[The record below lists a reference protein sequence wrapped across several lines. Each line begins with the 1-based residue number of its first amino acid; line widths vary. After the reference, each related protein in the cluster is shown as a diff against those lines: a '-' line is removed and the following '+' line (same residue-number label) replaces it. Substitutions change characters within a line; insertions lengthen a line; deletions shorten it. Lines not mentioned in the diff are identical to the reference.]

1 LNSFKKSKQV
11 LFFLLASVLLINVF
25 LYFCIKKTM
34 QLFNKAKAIIAII
47 FLIVINFTTSL
58 AQNNEQFMIG
68 NWLGDIEFQG
78 RKLPL
83 VIRVISI
90 EKDSFVAFMDSPDQG
105 AKDIKVTKLLLRN
118 DSAIIRIKSLGA
130 SISGLMSVKDSA
142 IIGVFRQ
149 SIFNCPITLKKTD
162 KLPSINR
169 PQEPKPPFPYQITE
183 VMFGNEVDNIELSGT
198 LTVPSGNGKYP
209 VVVMVS
215 GSGPQN
221 RDEEILGHKLFWV
234 IADYLSRHGIAVL
247 RYDDRGVGK
256 SKGNFNEATTLNFSY
271 DAEAAVTYLKTLA
284 TIDTNKIGIIGHSEG
299 GMIAPMVASRNKT
312 VNFIVLM
319 AGPGLTGEEI
329 LLKQSIL
336 IAQAEGVKEKEI
348 NKANKLNK
356 AIYEIVNREPDNTKA
371 AAEMRKV
378 YKKSIK
384 RLSKEEKQ
392 LAEGQTNVMIQQ
404 VTSTW
409 FRYFLKF
416 NPKDYLTKTHC
427 AVLALNGAKDLQ
439 VPADE
444 DLTAIEEYLKLAQ
457 NKNYTIKKFENLNHL
472 FQTCQTGALSE
483 YSKIEETISP
493 EVLSFMKDWILKVV
507 K

>member
-1 LNSFKKSKQV
+1 M
-11 LFFLLASVLLINVF
+11 
-25 LYFCIKKTM
+25 YFYTFAIKTM
-34 QLFNKAKAIIAII
+34 QIFNKVKAVIAIVI
-47 FLIVINFTTSL
+47 LIVLNSIAAS
-58 AQNNEQFMIG
+58 AQSNEQFLIG

-90 EKDSFVAFMDSPDQG
+90 EKDTFVAFMDSPDQG

-130 SISGLMSVKDSA
+130 SISGLMNSKDST
-142 IIGVFRQ
+142 ITGVFRQ

-162 KLPSINR
+162 KLPTINR

-183 VMFGNEVDNIELSGT
+183 VVFGNEVDNIELSGT
-198 LTVPSGNGKYP
+198 LTVPSVNGKYP

-234 IADYLSRHGIAVL
+234 IADYLSRNGIAVF

-256 SKGNFNEATTLNFSY
+256 SKGNFNEATTFDFSN
-271 DAEAAVTYLKTLA
+271 DAEAAVNYLKTLSY
-284 TIDTNKIGIIGHSEG
+284 IDTNKIGIVGHSEG
-299 GMIAPMVASRNKT
+299 GMIAPMVASRNKN

-336 IAQAEGVKEKEI
+336 IAKAEGVKEKEI
-348 NKANKLNK
+348 KKTNKLNK

-384 RLSKEEKQ
+384 RLSKDEKQ

-427 AVLALNGAKDLQ
+427 AVLAMNGAKDLQ

-444 DLTAIEEYLKLAQ
+444 DLTAIEDYLKLAD
-457 NKNYTIKKFENLNHL
+457 NKNYTIKKFDNLNHL
-472 FQTCQTGALSE
+472 FQTCNTGALSE

-493 EVLSFMKDWILKVV
+493 EALLFMKDWILKVV